1 MGKVK
6 SMKQIGLF
14 VHGGRED
21 APAYAAR
28 AVKALQ
34 NAGAEVW
41 AEQNAASYLHVKE
54 LSQAEHLDALI
65 ALGGDG
71 TLLRAAQEAVRT
83 NAPLLG
89 INLGHMGFLT
99 ETEPDCLE
107 TAVKALMEERY
118 TLENRML
125 LRIDRPHTGESYLA
139 LNDVVVNRGGY
150 ARLITLDAF
159 AGEEIVGHYVADGL
173 IVATPTGST
182 GYSLSAG
189 GPVIHPAV
197 DCVVITPIC
206 AHSLQHRPVV
216 VPGNEKIRLALQG
229 DEESGVVVQVDGQTR
244 CMLRPGEDVLIARA
258 EEKVRLVRLSP
269 RRFFPLVREKLTE
282 WSR

>member
-1 MGKVK
+1 
-6 SMKQIGLF
+6 MKQIGLF

-54 LSQAEHLDALI
+54 LTQAEQLDALI

-182 GYSLSAG
+182 GI
-189 GPVIHPAV
+189 PFPQAV
-197 DCVVITPIC
+197 
-206 AHSLQHRPVV
+206 R
-216 VPGNEKIRLALQG
+216 
-229 DEESGVVVQVDGQTR
+229 
-244 CMLRPGEDVLIARA
+244 
-258 EEKVRLVRLSP
+258 
-269 RRFFPLVREKLTE
+269 
-282 WSR
+282 